1 MRWSLHTRSFGG
13 MLSNLANEF
22 GDGRPVSIATSFIER
37 PQIMDSFMGLP
48 SRIVNIA
55 NHKTVFSL
63 RLKDTNS
70 RSSSRQRLGYVVDEM
85 RNGLGQES

>member
-1 MRWSLHTRSFGG
+1 

-48 SRIVNIA
+48 GGIVNIA
-55 NHKTVFSL
+55 NHKSIFAVLKRHQLTLIFSPEVGI
-63 RLKDTNS
+63 R
-70 RSSSRQRLGYVVDEM
+70 GG
-85 RNGLGQES
+85 RNAE